1 MTTLSTHKHG
11 MQQAALHSNQAV
23 GGYSGF
29 LSILIGLCSLPFLAL
44 RAVVDFFAPP
54 SAAELLTR
62 HQGANGHPAWP
73 QSAVT
78 PTPLATTEQPLSP
91 ACEATPPHATP
102 KNWIKPT
109 TWPSHH
115 IGPYG
120 RRMCRARALSRH
132 RGGWRLSPPNSVAC
146 AQHFEMPAYAGAPV
160 KYSPFPKST
169 PLWRSNA

>member
-1 MTTLSTHKHG
+1 MTTPSTHDHG

-73 QSAVT
+73 QSAIT

-91 ACEATPPHATP
+91 ACEATPPHVTP
-102 KNWIKPT
+102 TENTMKKIAVNDRPT
-109 TWPSHH
+109 VTMAKKTLRTGLSLQH
-115 IGPYG
+115 G
-120 RRMCRARALSRH
+120 RVIISGRMADVCAELE
-132 RGGWRLSPPNSVAC
+132 RLAAIEAASA
-146 AQHFEMPAYAGAPV
+146 
-160 KYSPFPKST
+160 
-169 PLWRSNA
+169 